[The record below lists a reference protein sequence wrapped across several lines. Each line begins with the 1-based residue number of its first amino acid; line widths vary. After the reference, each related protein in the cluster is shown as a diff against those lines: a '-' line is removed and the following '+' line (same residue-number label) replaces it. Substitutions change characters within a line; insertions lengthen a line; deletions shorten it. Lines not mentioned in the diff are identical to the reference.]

1 MAEAGGNM
9 RRGRQTERECPLGTE
24 GGSLFEREWPL
35 APGSVSNQRFPD
47 RLDKMVARPKES
59 WGPGGGA
66 LNEGDRVGSK

>member
-1 MAEAGGNM
+1 M

-47 RLDKMVARPKES
+47 RLDKMVARPKEGGS
-59 WGPGGGA
+59 PRWRSAERGGPCW
-66 LNEGDRVGSK
+66 